1 MGRVGNCRP
10 PGLLADA
17 LQVAT
22 PLRPLP
28 NLGQQRRQQPSGTIP
43 RMTDTTPTRPVLIA
57 GGGIGGMALALT
69 LHQIGV
75 PCIVLESVAELQPL
89 GVGINLQPNAVRE
102 LYDLGLGAKALDTIG
117 IQAREWALVGRNGN
131 DVYAE
136 PRGLLAGYRW
146 PQYSVHRGQL
156 QMLLYRTVLERLGPG
171 AVRLG
176 HRVTGYRQHDGGVTA
191 TVQTRGGQALDVPGQ
206 LLVAADGLHSAVRAQ
221 MHPQQPPI
229 QWGGAI
235 MWRGTT
241 PGVPIR
247 SGSSFVG
254 LGSARHRVVL
264 YPISQP
270 DAASGLATINW
281 IAEITVDNRGGW
293 TQGDWNRRVALEDFA
308 HHFDGWNYGWLDV
321 PAMLRGAKE
330 IFEYPMIDR
339 DPVPT
344 WVDGRVALLGDAAH
358 VMYPTGSNGASQA
371 IVDARVL
378 GAALLAHGV
387 GPEALAAYDGKL
399 CKDISALVLRNR
411 GAGPFGLLNLLDER
425 CGGVFDDI
433 EQVLPAAEREAF
445 MARYK
450 AAAGLAIETLNA
462 APPTIAPGARLP
474 G

>member
-1 MGRVGNCRP
+1 MAEAINK
-10 PGLLADA
+10 
-17 LQVAT
+17 T
-22 PLRPLP
+22 
-28 NLGQQRRQQPSGTIP
+28 N
-43 RMTDTTPTRPVLIA
+43 PVLIA

-75 PCIVLESVAELQPL
+75 PCRVLEAVADLQPL

-102 LYDLGLGAKALDTIG
+102 LHDLGFDNAALDTIG

-156 QMLLYRTVLERLGPG
+156 QMLMYQAVCNRLGPD
-171 AVRLG
+171 AVQLG
-176 HRVTGYRQHDGGVTA
+176 QRVTGYRQHQGGVTA
-191 TVQTRGGQALDVPGQ
+191 LVESRDGRRSEVTGA

-221 MHPQQPPI
+221 MYPQQPPI

-247 SGSSFVG
+247 SGASFVG
-254 LGSARHRVVL
+254 VGSLRHRVVL
-264 YPISQP
+264 YPISPP
-270 DAASGLATINW
+270 DPATGLATINW
-281 IAEITVDNRGGW
+281 IAEITVDNAQGW
-293 TQGDWNRRVALEDFA
+293 TQGDWNRRVQLSDFA

-321 PAMLRGAKE
+321 PALLRGASE
-330 IFEYPMIDR
+330 VFEYPMIDR
-339 DPVPT
+339 DPVPS
-344 WVDGRVALLGDAAH
+344 WVNADGGPEGGRVALLGDAAH
-358 VMYPTGSNGASQA
+358 VMYPVGSNGASQA

-378 GAALLAHGV
+378 GAALVAHGV
-387 GPEALAAYDGKL
+387 GPAALRAYDDQL

-411 GAGPFGLLNLLDER
+411 GSGPFGILGLVDER
-425 CGGVFDDI
+425 CGGVFAHIDEVI
-433 EQVLPAAEREAF
+433 PAAEREAY

-450 AAAGLAIETLNA
+450 AAAGFAIETLNA
-462 APPTIAPGARLP
+462 APPTIAPGARVRP
-474 G
+474 PPV

>member
-1 MGRVGNCRP
+1 
-10 PGLLADA
+10 
-17 LQVAT
+17 
-22 PLRPLP
+22 LP
-28 NLGQQRRQQPSGTIP
+28 KPH
-43 RMTDTTPTRPVLIA
+43 VLIA
-57 GGGIGGMALALT
+57 GGGIGGLATALT

-75 PCIVLESVAELQPL
+75 PFTVLESVTELRPL

-102 LYDLGLGAKALDTIG
+102 LMDLGFDSAQLDAIG

-131 DVYAE
+131 DVYSE

-156 QMLLYRTVLERLGPG
+156 QMMLYRAVQQRLGPE

-176 HRVTGYRQHDGGVTA
+176 QRVVGYRQSAAGAV
-191 TVQTRGGQALDVPGQ
+191 ALLEDRQGRRSEAHGS

-247 SGSSFVG
+247 SGASFVG
-254 LGSARHRVVL
+254 VGSLRHRVVL
-264 YPISQP
+264 YPISPP
-270 DAASGLATINW
+270 DARTGLATINW
-281 IAEITVDNRGGW
+281 IAEITVDNSAGW
-293 TQGDWNRRVALEDFA
+293 QQGDWNRRVKLEEFIG
-308 HHFDGWNYGWLDV
+308 HFEDWNYGWLDV
-321 PAMLRGAKE
+321 PGMLRGAQE
-330 IFEYPMIDR
+330 VFEYPMIDR

-358 VMYPTGSNGASQA
+358 VMYPVGSNGASQA

-378 GAALLAHGV
+378 AAELVAHGV
-387 GPEALAAYDGKL
+387 GPAALQAYDQRL
-399 CKDISALVLRNR
+399 CADISALVLRNR
-411 GAGPFGLLNLLDER
+411 GAGPFGLLNLVDER
-425 CGGVFDDI
+425 CGGMFDRIDDVI
-433 EQVLPAAEREAF
+433 PAAEREAF

-450 AAAGLAIETLNA
+450 AAAGFAIDALNK
-462 APPTIAPGARLP
+462 APPTVAPGARVME

>member
-1 MGRVGNCRP
+1 
-10 PGLLADA
+10 
-17 LQVAT
+17 
-22 PLRPLP
+22 
-28 NLGQQRRQQPSGTIP
+28 
-43 RMTDTTPTRPVLIA
+43 MTSSTTSSPVLIA

-69 LHQIGV
+69 LQQVGV
-75 PCIVLESVAELQPL
+75 PCIVFEAVAELKPL

-102 LYDLGLGAKALDTIG
+102 LYDLGLTAEVLDTIG

-131 DVYAE
+131 DVYSE
-136 PRGLLAGYRW
+136 PRGLRAGYRW

-156 QMLLYRTVLERLGPG
+156 QMLLYRTVQERLGPD

-176 HRVTGYRQHDGGVTA
+176 QRVTGYRQTADGVTA
-191 TVQTRGGQALDVPGQ
+191 LVQTRDGSTHEVTGR

-229 QWGGAI
+229 HWGGAI

-247 SGSSFVG
+247 SGASFVG

-270 DAASGLATINW
+270 DAASGLSTINW
-281 IAEITVDNRGGW
+281 IAEITVDNSGGW
-293 TQGDWNRRVALEDFA
+293 TQGDWNRRVALDEFA

-321 PAMLRGAKE
+321 PAMLRGASE

-387 GPEALAAYDGKL
+387 GPAALKAYDDKL

-433 EQVLPAAEREAF
+433 EAVIPAAEREAF

-450 AAAGLAIETLNA
+450 AAAGLAIESLNA
-462 APPTIAPGARLP
+462 APPTIAPGARVR